1 MMRWSILFAMAGCVA
16 ADVQPVVD
24 LEDPV
29 AVADI
34 SDPDTGASDTDEPSD
49 PIVTE
54 TPLVSDCPSF
64 PITEWIDPNRPF
76 DATAVAPGDLLE
88 LFIKEGEPMWGQDMK
103 AHLCDAS
110 GRTVPF
116 KYVAGADSAG
126 MDFSYLTLHNELTHP
141 VDAVLVMDDGY
152 GNQTQVSERTLTI
165 QPDQPMAACSSPPIV
180 MLTSS
185 DPFTPSV
192 AFAGT
197 TSTIVFGTEF
207 DASTRVEFV
216 TYPDLHVFDDSLVDA
231 YAGALVITPSR
242 DAEDTFVEIRVI
254 TDCGEHYVEGYW
266 LSVI

>member
-103 AHLCDAS
+103 A
-110 GRTVPF
+110 
-116 KYVAGADSAG
+116 
-126 MDFSYLTLHNELTHP
+126 
-141 VDAVLVMDDGY
+141 
-152 GNQTQVSERTLTI
+152 
-165 QPDQPMAACSSPPIV
+165 
-180 MLTSS
+180 
-185 DPFTPSV
+185 
-192 AFAGT
+192 
-197 TSTIVFGTEF
+197 
-207 DASTRVEFV
+207 
-216 TYPDLHVFDDSLVDA
+216 
-231 YAGALVITPSR
+231 LVITPSR